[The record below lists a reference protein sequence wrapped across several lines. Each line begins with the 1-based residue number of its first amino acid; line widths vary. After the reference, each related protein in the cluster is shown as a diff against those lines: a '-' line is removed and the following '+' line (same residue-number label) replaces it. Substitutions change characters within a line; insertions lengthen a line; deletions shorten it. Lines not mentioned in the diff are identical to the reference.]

1 MPAEPIRNSIVK
13 RQRRGQGNPKP
24 SPSSS
29 LCPSPHADQEA
40 HVVPHSTTLVAV
52 FSIKSLLAFGRRLV
66 IIVVVV
72 CRTCCSVYSRRLL
85 LLSFV
90 GFVRCHQSSV
100 VVRLL
105 LSAKL
110 YAQVPTKF
118 TAVLIGITGDI
129 VQEYLCCL

>member
-40 HVVPHSTTLVAV
+40 HVVPHSTKLVAV

-72 CRTCCSVYSRRLL
+72 LVALFIVVACCCCHLL
-85 LLSFV
+85 DLSDV
-90 GFVRCHQSSV
+90 ISHQS
-100 VVRLL
+100 L

-110 YAQVPTKF
+110 YAQVSTKF
-118 TAVLIGITGDI
+118 AAVHIGITGDI

>member
-72 CRTCCSVYSRRLL
+72 VVVVVVLVALFIVVACCCCHLL
-85 LLSFV
+85 DLSDV
-90 GFVRCHQSSV
+90 ISHQS
-100 VVRLL
+100 
-105 LSAKL
+105 LSGCCCLQNCMLKFA
-110 YAQVPTKF
+110 TKF
-118 TAVLIGITGDI
+118 AAVHIGITGDI
-129 VQEYLCCL
+129 V